1 MKHSL
6 LFTVVLSFTISL
18 SLYSRKTI
26 NAKVVDKDT
35 GNPIK
40 DAVVLLSGTQINT
53 TTNYVGFFKMTIDS
67 IKTLEITKENF
78 TDLVIDVPGVDRF
91 KIEMQKFDMTKHENK
106 GTIAEFPGGTA
117 AFYKYIKNNMKK
129 PREVKWGR
137 ESGNVIVEFEV
148 DSVGN
153 IPENKVIVTKGLS
166 EACDKEAI
174 RLIKESP
181 KWWIPATDEGNY
193 YSMIIHIPINFK

>member
-1 MKHSL
+1 MKPR
-6 LFTVVLSFTISL
+6 LFITTILTFALSL
-18 SLYSRKTI
+18 SLFSQRTI
-26 NAKVVDKDT
+26 IAKVVDEET

-40 DAVVLLSGTQINT
+40 DALVILSGTQINT
-53 TTNYVGFFKMTIDS
+53 TTNYMGFFKMTIDS
-67 IKTLEITKENF
+67 LKTIEITRENY
-78 TDLVIDVPGVDRF
+78 TDLVIDVPDVDRF

-137 ESGNVIVEFEV
+137 VSGNVLVEFEV
-148 DSVGN
+148 DSAGN
-153 IPENKVIVTKGLS
+153 IPEDKIIVTKGLS

-181 KWWIPATDEGNY
+181 KWIPATAEGNY
-193 YSMIIHIPINFK
+193 YSVIIHIPINFK